1 MSSNLIDLKKS
12 KHLQIRQFL
21 NTREINL
28 NEFQI
33 HINWEI
39 FSIKY
44 LVLMFVCLSHIDMSK
59 YH

>member
-1 MSSNLIDLKKS
+1 MSSNLIGLKKS

-33 HINWEI
+33 YMNWEI
-39 FSIKY
+39 FNIKY
-44 LVLMFVCLSHIDMSK
+44 LVLMFVC
-59 YH
+59 